1 DDLVP
6 AEQMEELD
14 KWALTKLDAL
24 VKFCRKAYTGYEF
37 HLVTHAINDFC
48 VVELSS
54 FYLDILKD
62 RLYCEEK
69 NGLRRRSAQ
78 TALFLILDA
87 MAKVFAP
94 ILAFTCDEIWQAMPH
109 RSGDDSRNVLLNQ
122 MPEDFSAYALDQAA
136 MDKWATIMKLRQDVN
151 GILEKA
157 RADKR
162 IGKALEAHV
171 TLRTDDESL
180 KNACQDVNLAEI
192 CIVSTCDWAEPEDG
206 AEVGQGVNFP
216 ALTIGV
222 SEAKGTKCPRCW
234 MHSRQANAEG
244 LCPRCAAVVSKLD
257 VEL

>member
-1 DDLVP
+1 
-6 AEQMEELD
+6 MEELD
-14 KWALTKLDAL
+14 KWALTKLNAL
-24 VKFCRKAYTGYEF
+24 VKECRRAYNVYEF
-37 HLVTHAINDFC
+37 HMVSHAINDFC

-94 ILAFTCDEIWQAMPH
+94 ILAFTCDEIWQSMPH
-109 RSGDDSRNVLLNQ
+109 RTGDDSRNVLLNQ
-122 MPEDFSAYALDQAA
+122 MPQSFESYKLDDETMAR
-136 MDKWATIMKLRQDVN
+136 WETVMKLRQDVN
-151 GILEKA
+151 GVLEKA

-171 TLRTDDESL
+171 TLETQDETL
-180 KNACQDVNLAEI
+180 KKACQGLNLAEI
-192 CIVSTCDWAEPEDG
+192 CIVSDCTWEKPEEG
-206 AEVGQGVNFP
+206 AEVGAGVNFP
-216 ALTIGV
+216 QLTVGV

-234 MHSRQANAEG
+234 MHSVNANAEG
-244 LCPRCAAVVSKLD
+244 LCPRCAAVIAKMD